1 MVSPSKLDISN
12 ATDTMLVFNIV
23 SFRHKPNDDGKHQE
37 NNRARS
43 KAAKPYN
50 LQKGRWV
57 VLEMQWT
64 TFHAPHFWKWVFS
77 NKCAYPKV
85 RETIAWYL
93 LCFWSTGTTLE
104 WTQCN
109 SMLPKIQSGCF
120 ANILLMFC
128 WSASKLLRLQ
138 EVNRLT
144 TYIYLSV
151 LFIWIVLFT
160 CTVGE
165 FFCTGLG
172 SIKDHL

>member
-1 MVSPSKLDISN
+1 MWGFNVTSIPCNIYVHVTGYPVQHGVSYTFYRGSICS
-12 ATDTMLVFNIV
+12 V
-23 SFRHKPNDDGKHQE
+23 
-37 NNRARS
+37 
-43 KAAKPYN
+43 
-50 LQKGRWV
+50 QKGRCFFRNAV
-57 VLEMQWT
+57 N
-64 TFHAPHFWKWVFS
+64 HFSCSSLLKVSFFS

-138 EVNRLT
+138 EVNRLR

-151 LFIWIVLFT
+151 SLF
-160 CTVGE
+160 E
-165 FFCTGLG
+165 
-172 SIKDHL
+172 

>member
-57 VLEMQWT
+57 VLEMHWT

-77 NKCAYPKV
+77 NKCAYSKV

-93 LCFWSTGTTLE
+93 LCFWSTYVQE
-104 WTQCN
+104 QHWNEHNAIACCQKFN
-109 SMLPKIQSGCF
+109 QDVLPT
-120 ANILLMFC
+120 FC
-128 WSASKLLRLQ
+128 WCSADLLL
-138 EVNRLT
+138 N
-144 TYIYLSV
+144 S
-151 LFIWIVLFT
+151 
-160 CTVGE
+160 
-165 FFCTGLG
+165 
-172 SIKDHL
+172 